1 MRGIIKEKSLKIDGA
16 SKVLRLSIIIF
27 LIESILYF
35 MSGNILGYG
44 LFVDVYI
51 GIVGIAL
58 IIVMNIKDIDDNAG
72 YLKYLV
78 WGHLYIAFFLWI
90 HVGGPTNIIRE
101 GNREIV
107 DILISLKLHNIYAV
121 NIYKLIIITL
131 SIYFYKN
138 KVKLSTMNYT
148 YFLISAFLYIFIE
161 IILNDYKINLNN
173 TYILIYIS
181 VYIGLFIFTI
191 YSISKAKNQYNVR
204 ITRKIIIYA
213 TLLLLANIWYVV
225 TIDNLDINLLY
236 IQCSIRLFIH
246 IYVFTNFEIE
256 IRRLSAEQEMNK
268 IQGEININKEFN
280 INLTKQE
287 SILEELKSKTKLSIN
302 KTLHIL
308 DNLPDGILIFQN
320 NVLIYLNSEATK
332 YFRSS
337 LEMNPKEL
345 FMINLLDFI
354 ITDEISNREIE
365 LGFKRNIIAKDEMG
379 KERQVEIELIP
390 IKENVKVVVIKN
402 NDYLV
407 RSLQLE
413 KEYSLYLEDEEVKD
427 EFYSNIS
434 HELRTPINI
443 ISSALQLNEKILG
456 DNKFDVIKR
465 NNIIIKQNCNR
476 LIRTINNFIDTNKIT
491 EGYLH
496 LPKSKINI
504 VSIIDNIAEV
514 ASEYVA
520 KKNCKLVFDPFQEE
534 IYIYANS
541 ESINRIFFNIIS
553 NSLKYGEENEI
564 IFISAKVK
572 NDKVKINVEYKSR
585 EISKERIKNMF
596 KKFSKCE
603 NYLTRDAEGSGLGL
617 FITKKLVEHNSGNI
631 SFNYK
636 NGQNIFEIIIPID
649 KSGQDIESNWNL
661 NINDLKRQADIEFSD
676 IYF

>member
-1 MRGIIKEKSLKIDGA
+1 MRGIMKEKVLKIDME
-16 SKVLRLSIIIF
+16 SKVLRLSIMVF

-35 MSGNILGYG
+35 ISDNILGYG

-51 GIVGIAL
+51 GIVGIAI
-58 IIVMNIKDIDDNAG
+58 IIVMCIKDIDDNRG
-72 YLKYLV
+72 YLKYLL
-78 WGHLYIAFFLWI
+78 WGHLYIAFFLWMHI
-90 HVGGPTNIIRE
+90 GEPTNIIRE
-101 GNREIV
+101 GKKEIV
-107 DILISLKLHNIYAV
+107 DILISLKLQNIYAV
-121 NIYKLIIITL
+121 NIYKIIIITIF
-131 SIYFYKN
+131 IYFYKN
-138 KVKLSTMNYT
+138 KVKLSRIDYT
-148 YFLISAFLYIFIE
+148 YFFISAFLYIFIG
-161 IILNDYKINLNN
+161 LNLNN
-173 TYILIYIS
+173 YKIGLNTTYILIYIL
-181 VYIGLFIFTI
+181 VYLGLLIFTI
-191 YSISKAKNQYNVR
+191 FSISKAKNQYKIR
-204 ITRKIIIYA
+204 ITKKIIIYDV
-213 TLLLLANIWYVV
+213 LLLLANIWYIV
-225 TIDNLDINLLY
+225 TINNLDINLVY
-236 IQCSIRLFIH
+236 IQCSVRLFIH

-256 IRRLSAEQEMNK
+256 IRKLSAEQEMNK

-280 INLTKQE
+280 INLTKKE

-302 KTLHIL
+302 KTLNIL
-308 DNLPDGILIFQN
+308 DNLPDGMLIFQN
-320 NVLIYLNSEATK
+320 SMLIYSNSEATQ
-332 YFRSS
+332 YFRSL
-337 LEMNPKEL
+337 LEVNLKEL
-345 FMINLLDFI
+345 FMMNFLDFI
-354 ITDEISNREIE
+354 IKDDISKKELE
-365 LGFKRNIIAKDEMG
+365 LGFKRNIIVTDEIE
-379 KERQVEIELIP
+379 KKRQVEIELIP
-390 IKENVKVVVIKN
+390 IKDDVKVVVIKS
-402 NDYLV
+402 NDYLI

-443 ISSALQLNEKILG
+443 ISSALQLNEKILD

-496 LPKSKINI
+496 IPKSKINI
-504 VSIIDNIAEV
+504 VTIIDNIAEV
-514 ASEYVA
+514 ASQYVV

-564 IFISAKVK
+564 IFISAKVE

-636 NGQNIFEIIIPID
+636 DGQNIFEIIMPID
-649 KSGQDIESNWNL
+649 KSGQDGDSNWNL